1 MKIEYLGR
9 NLTADEPLR
18 RHTEDKLRK
27 VLKFLDEPVE
37 AHVTLEM
44 VKHRSV
50 ADVQVTHRWGT
61 LQARESADQMLEA
74 VNLAVEKI
82 ETQAER
88 TRKKHVDRRRRQQRA
103 ESKGN
108 GHGWPLDV
116 IDRASLGSGS
126 AGPLRVIKSSRL
138 PIKPMSIEEAA
149 LLLEGSKHEFV
160 VFRDS
165 ETEKVSVL
173 YKRRDENYG
182 LIAPEL

>member
-1 MKIEYLGR
+1 MNIEYLAR
-9 NLTADEPLR
+9 NYVADEPVR
-18 RHTEDKLRK
+18 RHCEEKLRK
-27 VLKFLDEPVE
+27 VLKFLDEPAAV
-37 AHVTLEM
+37 HVTLEV
-44 VKHRSV
+44 VKHQHF
-50 ADVQVTHRWGT
+50 AEVQVTHRWGA

-74 VNLAVEKI
+74 INLVVDKL

-88 TRKKHVDRRRRQQRA
+88 TRKKYMDRRRRKQRA
-103 ESKGN
+103 ESN
-108 GHGWPLDV
+108 GHHWPIDV
-116 IDRASLGSGS
+116 IAKESLGKGGV
-126 AGPLRVIKSSRL
+126 AGPLRVIQSSRL

-149 LLLEGSKHEFV
+149 LELEDSKHEFV

>member
-9 NLTADEPLR
+9 HYAADGPVR
-18 RHTEDKLRK
+18 RHCEEKLRK

-37 AHVTLEM
+37 AHVTLEAE
-44 VKHRSV
+44 KHRFS

-61 LQARESADQMLEA
+61 LQASESADQVVEA
-74 VNLAVEKI
+74 INLAVEKV

-88 TRKKHVDRRRRQQRA
+88 ATKKFKDRRRRAQRKA
-103 ESKGN
+103 ETN
-108 GHGWPLDV
+108 GHHWPVDV
-116 IDRASLGSGS
+116 IDHTSVGEGLG
-126 AGPLRVIKSSRL
+126 PRRVIESGRL

-149 LLLEGSKHEFV
+149 LELEGSRHEFV

-165 ETEKVSVL
+165 ETERVSVL
-173 YKRRDENYG
+173 YKRRDQHYG